1 MATWADYKNHVRK
14 TNPEISGDIDEAEAL
29 SRNVGAMIAQCH
41 ELNLS
46 QKDLAC
52 LSGPPHSSAARIE
65 SGK

>member
-29 SRNVGAMIAQCH
+29 SRSVSAMIEQCH

-52 LSGPPHSSAARIE
+52 LYGPAPFFC
-65 SGK
+65 GKD